1 MKIKEFTEKYN
12 TIATDRL
19 KEDYL
24 NDNLHIKTYL
34 PFLTK
39 VTLAEKPTKVINL
52 NIFKRRKTM
61 LKKYITYKKNEWK
74 VKAMLYGTIV
84 QIMDN
89 QDEIKDMLDLVKRLY
104 EELKD
109 VPTEDL
115 QKEFVSKLAEIIHN
129 EQLADNK

>member
-1 MKIKEFTEKYN
+1 MFTYFIK
-12 TIATDRL
+12 
-19 KEDYL
+19 
-24 NDNLHIKTYL
+24 
-34 PFLTK
+34 
-39 VTLAEKPTKVINL
+39 
-52 NIFKRRKTM
+52 M
-61 LKKYITYKKNEWK
+61 KKNEWK
-74 VKAMLYGTIV
+74 VKAMFYGIIA

-129 EQLADNK
+129 EQSTDNK

>member
-1 MKIKEFTEKYN
+1 
-12 TIATDRL
+12 
-19 KEDYL
+19 
-24 NDNLHIKTYL
+24 
-34 PFLTK
+34 
-39 VTLAEKPTKVINL
+39 
-52 NIFKRRKTM
+52 M
-61 LKKYITYKKNEWK
+61 LKKYITYKFNEWK
-74 VKAMLYGTIV
+74 VKAMFYETIV

-115 QKEFVSKLAEIIHN
+115 QKEFVSALAEIIHN